1 LLVNIVK
8 EDDGITVAEVFV
20 QILPDYE
27 REIHINS
34 EMVSKGMAVLE
45 NPDIQGK
52 RILFLECLLDKGFAD
67 YLILLIKFEPLAG
80 QGFQNLDAFA
90 LVVIGRRS

>member
-1 LLVNIVK
+1 LIAIWVN
-8 EDDGITVAEVFV
+8 A
-20 QILPDYE
+20 
-27 REIHINS
+27 
-34 EMVSKGMAVLE
+34 
-45 NPDIQGK
+45 QGK

-90 LVVIGRRS
+90 LGKCDRRNLRS